1 MLRWSCITGTMQ
13 LQMSIGESL
22 QRARRAR
29 ALTQAELGEQAG
41 LSRMTIQRLESDQVD
56 AKLSTVVDVARCVG
70 LEMMLVPASLRAEIE
85 DFIRA
90 GGKFFGREPGIDAP
104 KTAVQDLRA
113 KVLERLGATGGLTR
127 EDLESVASKPIS
139 FKVNREVLDRIQR
152 GQKADA
158 DEPENPPATPTKKG
172 RGA

>member
-1 MLRWSCITGTMQ
+1 MQ